1 MRFRNNEEAVSPVI
15 GVILMVAITVILA
28 AVIAAFV
35 FGMAP
40 PAKAPSVQLRVTA
53 INNSVDVGELKLTHN
68 GGDALILK
76 DEKITITDAIDESKH
91 YDIDAVTLIQFQNV
105 ASPVDTLGAGT
116 SITHSWNATGTN
128 QAPAKGSILKVML
141 QDIPSGQ
148 VITQMQITVT

>member
-1 MRFRNNEEAVSPVI
+1 MRFRKNEEAVSPVI

-40 PAKAPSVQLRVTA
+40 PAKAPSVQLRITA
-53 INNSVDVGELKLTHN
+53 DTDDIKIAHN

-76 DEKITITDAIDESKH
+76 DEKITVTNAVNETVIDGLSGIALKGNIPE
-91 YDIDAVTLIQFQNV
+91 FQNNTV
-105 ASPVDTLGAGT
+105 VDTLGAGANIYHNW
-116 SITHSWNATGTN
+116 SVP
-128 QAPAKGSILKVML
+128 PAKGDILKVML